1 MNHSSYIAVK
11 HLAETGVREDWK
23 KYCSKYNGR
32 RNFQID
38 LAIEVMEYG
47 IKKEW
52 DDDTDDKLQP
62 KWMRQLEFIPC
73 NCDKCFF
80 VKI

>member
-1 MNHSSYIAVK
+1 
-11 HLAETGVREDWK
+11 
-23 KYCSKYNGR
+23 
-32 RNFQID
+32 
-38 LAIEVMEYG
+38 MEYG